1 MQAPPRT
8 RVLRTHDFAGA
19 ALDLILERHDQSMA
33 DRGLFRLGLA
43 GGSTPRKV
51 YELLANLKDRVRWDK
66 TQITFGDERC
76 VPPDHA
82 DSNFRMAN
90 EALLS
95 KVPIPQ
101 GNIFRIQG
109 ELPPAD
115 AAARCEQ
122 QLNAIAIRFS
132 ETRYRHDLLLLGIGE
147 DGHTASLFPGSPAL
161 LEASKNIIPATGPK
175 PPPQRVTFTFPLIN
189 ASRTVA
195 FLVNDPAKD
204 TIVAEARGG
213 QHPSGKVS
221 PVDGEVVWI
230 LGERK

>member
-1 MQAPPRT
+1 MQTPSRT
-8 RVLRTHDFAGA
+8 RVLRTPDFAEA
-19 ALDLILERHDQSMA
+19 ALKLILERYDQA
-33 DRGLFRLGLA
+33 IAERGLFRLGLA

-51 YELLANLKDRVRWDK
+51 YEQLATLNDRIQWEK
-66 TQITFGDERC
+66 TQVTFGDERC

-82 DSNFRMAN
+82 DSNYRMAN
-90 EALLS
+90 ESLLS

-109 ELPPAD
+109 ELAPAD
-115 AAARCEQ
+115 AAALCER
-122 QLNAIAIRFS
+122 QLNAIATRFS

-161 LEASKNIIPATGPK
+161 LETSRNVIPATGPK

-189 ASRTVA
+189 ASRTIA

-204 TIVAEARGG
+204 TIVAEARSG

-221 PVDGEVVWI
+221 PADGEVVWI

>member
-1 MQAPPRT
+1 MQTPSNT
-8 RVLRTHDFAGA
+8 RVLRTPDFVGA
-19 ALDLILERHDQSMA
+19 STDLIVQLHDQAISE
-33 DRGLFRLGLA
+33 RGLFRFGLA

-51 YELLANLKDRVRWDK
+51 YEQLASLGSRIQWAK

-90 EALLS
+90 ESLLS
-95 KVPIPQ
+95 KVPIPE
-101 GNIFRIQG
+101 GNVFRIQG
-109 ELPPAD
+109 ELPPTE
-115 AAARCEQ
+115 AAALCER
-122 QLNAIAIRFS
+122 QLAAIATRFS

-161 LEASKNIIPATGPK
+161 LETSKNVIPATGPK

-189 ASRTVA
+189 ATRTVA

-213 QHPSGKVS
+213 QHPSGKVR
-221 PVDGEVVWI
+221 PTNGEIVWI
-230 LGERK
+230 LGERR